1 MTVTLPNGER
11 FSVKEAC
18 DNENS
23 AMNDHQTDRRGIMI
37 VLSSPSGA
45 GKTTL
50 TRGLLADNPDIAMS
64 VSATTRAPRPGEVDG
79 RDYFFIDK
87 GRFSDMRAEDQFLE
101 HARVFDNYYGTPSG
115 PVFDALEQGRD
126 VLFDIDWQGAQQLTE
141 AASDDL
147 IKIFILPPSLREL
160 EKRLRSR
167 AQDSDETIAK
177 RMSKSESEISH
188 WAEYDYVIV
197 NEQVDIAQAKLQTII
212 DAERLRR
219 KRQPW
224 TSRFVKALIDGA

>member
-1 MTVTLPNGER
+1 MSADKTLE
-11 FSVKEAC
+11 
-18 DNENS
+18 
-23 AMNDHQTDRRGIMI
+23 RRGIMI

-50 TRGLLADNPDIAMS
+50 TRRLLADNPDMAMS
-64 VSATTRAPRPGEVDG
+64 VSATTRKSRPGETDG
-79 RDYFFIDK
+79 KDYFFIDK
-87 GRFSDMRAEDQFLE
+87 DRFTGMIDGEEFLE
-101 HARVFDNYYGTPSG
+101 HARVFDNYYGTPAA
-115 PVFDALEQGRD
+115 PVFEALDAGRD
-126 VLFDIDWQGAQQLTE
+126 VLFDIDWQGAQQLTQ

-147 IKIFILPPSLREL
+147 VKIFILPPSLKEL

-167 AQDSDETIAK
+167 AQDSDEVIAK
-177 RMSKSESEISH
+177 RMSKSEAEISH

-197 NEQVDIAQAKLQTII
+197 NDDIEDAQAKLQTVI

-224 TSRFVKALIDGA
+224 IAGFVKGLIDRT

>member
-1 MTVTLPNGER
+1 MWPNGGK
-11 FSVKEAC
+11 FSVNAAFGDWANDES
-18 DNENS
+18 D
-23 AMNDHQTDRRGIMI
+23 AMSERPMERRGIMI

-50 TRGLLADNPDIAMS
+50 TRGILADNPDIAMS

-79 RDYFFIDK
+79 KDYVFIDK
-87 GRFSDMRAEDQFLE
+87 DRFSEMREADQFLE
-101 HARVFDNYYGTPSG
+101 HARVFDNYYGTPSE
-115 PVFDALEQGRD
+115 PVFAALEDGRD

-167 AQDSDETIAK
+167 A
-177 RMSKSESEISH
+177 
-188 WAEYDYVIV
+188 
-197 NEQVDIAQAKLQTII
+197 
-212 DAERLRR
+212 
-219 KRQPW
+219 
-224 TSRFVKALIDGA
+224 G